1 MNKKWSEILN
11 LLNISQKNRE
21 ELLQNTDLI
30 ILSKKQVKIEVKN
43 KYLEKLIIR
52 DLELIVEEIKRKLS
66 QEELIVFLNDE
77 LIDNLETSNVDVT
90 FLDEQKIS
98 NWNDSK
104 KDFIHTIEIN
114 KDDINYSKLSLEKN
128 TVFFYNKIL
137 SSYRKISFEK
147 KELEYRKNLKYS
159 FLGILLIFPFF
170 YFLFCYFFYKKKT
183 KQKIKEI
190 KLLLSLQ
197 FEPLD
202 KHSIRMLDYLMQ
214 KNL

>member
-1 MNKKWSEILN
+1 MNQKWSEILN

-104 KDFIHTIEIN
+104 KDLIHTIEIN

-147 KELEYRKNLKYS
+147 KELEYKKNLKYS